1 MPSRRP
7 EPHPRR
13 PRRSGAPTP
22 PAPSS
27 RPPVAV
33 PYAETVERF
42 LQRLSNEGRSPRTVA
57 AYRYDLDDT
66 MVDVAAARRLL
77 PGRVALDRLEA
88 DDRDRRVLEAFERLD
103 VAAVTLDDLDQAL
116 AEFRTRPDP
125 RFARHPE
132 RSPDERSPATVARR
146 TAAIRSFFAWCYR
159 TGRVAAD
166 PAALLRPPKKRKR
179 MPRAIDQPT
188 AVRALAEA
196 GASSSWPER
205 DLVILALALACGL
218 RLDEV
223 ARLRMD
229 DLDGSPPRALI
240 VRGKGDK
247 ERRLG
252 LPPVVQEALAAY
264 LPTRRAR
271 LEAMDLDAATV
282 VVSSRARPV
291 RNRSGAVVG
300 STVEASRDSV
310 VYVVDRVLRRLGAR
324 REGVRVHALR
334 HTFAT
339 LGLREGAFSLRQ
351 LQVAL
356 GHASLATTQI
366 YTEVADEE
374 IAAAM
379 RLHPLGGSSR

>member
-1 MPSRRP
+1 MHRDGHAVR
-7 EPHPRR
+7 HAV
-13 PRRSGAPTP
+13 GMA
-22 PAPSS
+22 A
-27 RPPVAV
+27 AV
-33 PYAETVERF
+33 PYAPTVERF
-42 LQRLSNEGRSPRTVA
+42 LQRLSNEGRSARTIA

-66 MVDVAAARRLL
+66 MVDVAAGHRLL
-77 PGRVALDRLEA
+77 PARGRLERM
-88 DDRDRRVLEAFERLD
+88 DRPAREAAVLDAFERLD
-103 VAAVTLDDLDQAL
+103 VAAVTLDDLDSAL
-116 AEFRTRPDP
+116 ADFRTRPDP

-132 RSPDERSPATVARR
+132 RAPEERSPATVARR
-146 TAAIRSFFAWCYR
+146 TAAIRSFYAWCYR
-159 TGRVAAD
+159 TARVPAD

-179 MPRAIDQPT
+179 MPRGIDQPT
-188 AVRALAEA
+188 AARALASA
-196 GASSSWPER
+196 GESSSWPER

-218 RLDEV
+218 RLDEI
-223 ARLRMD
+223 ARLRVAD
-229 DLDGSPPRALI
+229 VEGVPPSAVV

-264 LPTRRAR
+264 LPTRDAR
-271 LEAMDLDAATV
+271 LAALGLDASTV
-282 VVSSRARPV
+282 VVSSRPRPV
-291 RNRSGAVVG
+291 RDRRGEGVG
-300 STVEASRDSV
+300 TTVEASREAV

-379 RLHPLGGSSR
+379 RLHPLGGGPLR

>member
-1 MPSRRP
+1 MHREGRAVS
-7 EPHPRR
+7 HA
-13 PRRSGAPTP
+13 GAV
-22 PAPSS
+22 AA
-27 RPPVAV
+27 AV
-33 PYAETVERF
+33 PYATTVERF
-42 LQRLSNEGRSPRTVA
+42 LQRLSNEGRSARTLA

-66 MVDVAAARRLL
+66 MVDVAVGRGLLAPRTELDHMEPVDREAA
-77 PGRVALDRLEA
+77 
-88 DDRDRRVLEAFERLD
+88 VLGAFEALD

-132 RSPDERSPATVARR
+132 RSPEERSPATVARR
-146 TAAIRSFFAWCYR
+146 TAAIRSFYAWCYR
-159 TGRVAAD
+159 TSRVSAD

-179 MPRAIDQPT
+179 MPRAIDHAT
-188 AVRALAEA
+188 AARALASA
-196 GASSSWPER
+196 GELSSWPER

-218 RLDEV
+218 RLDEI
-223 ARLRMD
+223 ARLRLD
-229 DLDGSPPRALI
+229 DVEGNPPIAVV

-252 LPPVVQEALAAY
+252 LPPVVQQALAAY
-264 LPTRRAR
+264 LPTRDARLAALR
-271 LEAMDLDAATV
+271 LEATTV
-282 VVSSRARPV
+282 VVSSRPRPV
-291 RNRSGAVVG
+291 RNRRGAVIG
-300 STVEASRDSV
+300 ATVEASRDSV
-310 VYVVDRVLRRLGAR
+310 IYVVDRVLRHLGAR
-324 REGVRVHALR
+324 RDGVRVHALR

-379 RLHPLGGSSR
+379 RLHPLGGGTR